1 MRAPHG
7 RRAPPARSV
16 VVPALYF
23 TLGLLCRLV
32 VFTGGHTEGD
42 ELVYQALV
50 LQLEYGFGYTLIGSP
65 LMDRGWPADQY
76 GKALFFHPP
85 GGIALFW
92 LLHRVIGDLA
102 FPVAQVLVYA
112 LFFWSMMSL
121 ARGVFGRLEGLRLH
135 AVALLAAFTPIMT
148 HVVSRFWID
157 GPMLAFATL
166 AAALYVRGLR
176 ERSRGGVV
184 LAALVM
190 GYASWIKTAA
200 LVMLPGLLAL
210 GAALPRFAPGGS
222 ARDAGGGWGSRPAS
236 PRAAPPEAHE
246 DTAARASAP
255 RLALAFALIAIAVQL
270 PWELWQWRVVG
281 NPFPAWAGKPSPEL
295 MANNQY
301 VYALTV
307 TRPPWMYLTLL
318 PRAAW
323 TLLPSIAGL
332 ALPRLD
338 ARARRIGLAL
348 LLWISVVLAVV
359 IGLGAIGYSKLL
371 RYAVLVTPATVLLCG
386 LTAGE
391 AWRRMRDP
399 QATPRARRLAT
410 VLVGCLIAGLALEV
424 AQGLYT
430 PLVDRHRDL
439 IVPILLPAGG
449 VL

>member
-1 MRAPHG
+1 MRVPHG
-7 RRAPPARSV
+7 RRAPPARDW
-16 VVPALYF
+16 VVPVLYF

-32 VFTGGHTEGD
+32 VFTGAHTEGD
-42 ELVYQALV
+42 EIVYQALV
-50 LQLEYGFGYTLIGSP
+50 LQLEAGLGYTLIGSP
-65 LMDRGWPADQY
+65 LMDHGWPADQY

-112 LFFWSMMSL
+112 LFFWSMLAL
-121 ARGVFGRLEGLRLH
+121 ARGVLGRLEGLRLH

-148 HVVSRFWID
+148 HVVSRYWID
-157 GPMLAFATL
+157 GPMLAFSTL

-176 ERSRGGVV
+176 ARSLGGVV

-210 GAALPRFAPGGS
+210 GATLPMSVAGGPGRGDAGRSSRPTSARVDAPGS
-222 ARDAGGGWGSRPAS
+222 PA
-236 PRAAPPEAHE
+236 H
-246 DTAARASAP
+246 DTARSAAP
-255 RLALAFALIAIAVQL
+255 RLALVFALVSIAIQL
-270 PWELWQWRVVG
+270 PWELWQWQVVG

-295 MANNQY
+295 LANNQY

-323 TLLPSIAGL
+323 TLLPSVAGL
-332 ALPRLD
+332 ALPGLD
-338 ARARRIGLAL
+338 ARARRSGFAL
-348 LLWISVVLAVV
+348 LLWIGVVLAVV

-386 LTAGE
+386 LAAGE

-399 QATPRARRLAT
+399 QATPRARRVAGA
-410 VLVGCLIAGLALEV
+410 LVGCLIAGLALEV

-430 PLVDRHRDL
+430 PLVDRHHDL